1 MNSANSDKILLLDT
15 FYFLHRSFHAY
26 PKNLKSATGEYTN
39 IVFGFASSLLDSILS
54 LNPTHIACG
63 WESEDQPSFRKELYP
78 LYQFSRVSMEPE
90 DDHIFKDQLPRVIE
104 VIEAFNMPRLT
115 QNGFEGDDVIGT
127 ATEIASKRI
136 DVVISTADQ
145 DLMQLINDKVFVYR
159 PARPPYI
166 KSELFDTEKFI
177 EKYTFEPKL
186 MIDYKAL
193 RGDPSDGIPGVMGI
207 GDVTAKNLI
216 GEFGNLENIYDHIDD
231 IKSESVKKKL
241 IEDKEEAFMSKQL
254 ATIITNIPMKFDL
267 DECLVHDFDV
277 LNVQKIFDRFG
288 FKSLNRKLEM
298 LKIRAALI
306 QGAAPKLI

>member
-1 MNSANSDKILLLDT
+1 MSSLNKLLLLDT

-26 PKNLKSATGEYTN
+26 PKDLKSTTGEYTN
-39 IVFGFASSLLDSILS
+39 IVFGFASSLLDSILT

-104 VIEAFNMPRLT
+104 LIEAFNIPRLSES
-115 QNGFEGDDVIGT
+115 GFEGDDVLGT
-127 ATEIASKRI
+127 ASEVASKDL

-145 DLMQLINDKVFVYR
+145 DLLQLINDKVFVYR

-166 KSELFDTEKFI
+166 KSELFDAEKFK

-216 GEFGNLENIYDHIDD
+216 GQFGSLENIYDHLDD
-231 IKSESVKKKL
+231 VKSASVKKKL
-241 IEDKEEAFMSKQL
+241 IDDKDEAFMSKQL
-254 ATIITNIPMKFDL
+254 ATIITNIPMKFNLGD
-267 DECLVHDFDV
+267 CQVHDFDV
-277 LNVQKIFDRFG
+277 RKVQKIFDRLG
-288 FKSLNRKLEM
+288 FKSLNRKLDM
-298 LKIRAALI
+298 LEKKSIEIR
-306 QGAAPKLI
+306 GVAPKLI

>member
-1 MNSANSDKILLLDT
+1 MSSPNSDKLLLLDT

-26 PKNLKSATGEYTN
+26 PKDLVASTGEHTN
-39 IVFGFASSLLDSILS
+39 IVFGFASSLLESILT

-78 LYQFSRVSMEPE
+78 LYQFARVSMEPE
-90 DDHIFKDQLPRVIE
+90 DDHIFKEQLPLVIE
-104 VIEAFNMPRLT
+104 VIEAFNIPRLT
-115 QNGFEGDDVIGT
+115 QNGFEGDDVLGT
-127 ATEIASKRI
+127 ASAVASKDL

-145 DLMQLINDKVFVYR
+145 DLLQLINDKIFVYR

-166 KSELFDTEKFI
+166 KSELFDEEKFK

-207 GDVTAKNLI
+207 GDVTAKQLI
-216 GEFGNLENIYDHIDD
+216 GQFGTLENIYANIDS

-241 IEDKEEAFMSKQL
+241 IDDKDEAFMSKQL
-254 ATIITNIPMKFDL
+254 ATIITNIPMEFNLKD
-267 DECLVHDFDV
+267 CLVHDFDV
-277 LNVQKIFDRFG
+277 SKVQKIFDRLG
-288 FKSLNRKLEM
+288 FRSLNRKLDM
-298 LKIRAALI
+298 LEKKSIEIR
-306 QGAAPKLI
+306 GTAPKLL